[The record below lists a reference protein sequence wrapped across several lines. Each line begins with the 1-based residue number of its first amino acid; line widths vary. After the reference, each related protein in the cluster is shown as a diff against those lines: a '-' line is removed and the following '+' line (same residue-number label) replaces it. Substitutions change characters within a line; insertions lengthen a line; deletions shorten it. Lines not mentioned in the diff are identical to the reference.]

1 MEVTVR
7 SIQSEDDYDAALAD
21 VETLMDAVPGT
32 PEGARLDVLA
42 TLIEAYEARN
52 WKIDAPDPIEAIR
65 VRMEQKNLRQRDL
78 QSMVGSRGRIS
89 EILARKRALTLPMIR
104 KLSRGLD
111 LPADLLIQEIS
122 LAPRQRTAA
131 AKRTVLAKQK

>member
-7 SIQSEDDYDAALAD
+7 SIQSEDDYDAALTD
-21 VETLMDAVPGT
+21 VETLMDAMPGT

-42 TLIEAYEARN
+42 TLIEAYEARH

-122 LAPRQRTAA
+122 LAPRQRAAA
-131 AKRTVLAKQK
+131 AKGAALAKQK